1 MDVFKRF
8 AREFLAL
15 AGDLPS
21 LVIGFSGG
29 ADSVF
34 LLTMLAQL
42 YNKDSLLAVH
52 VNHGLRSPDESMV
65 DEDFCRRFCLERG
78 LSFKAVK
85 LNPPHQDKSLISEE
99 WLRDERYRVLT
110 ETAKEA
116 KISYVVCAHHRD
128 DQAETVL
135 FRLLRGTGSAG
146 AAAMRSRRALS
157 DDVFLLRPLLT
168 FSRAEIEETLK
179 SFDIRYVTDS
189 SNSECKYKRNF
200 LRQAVFP
207 LIESEQG
214 FPAARKNLADFA
226 ASLAEDNELL
236 DKLAEEAFAEVFV
249 YGRQGV
255 ALKLAQYEK
264 LHQALKVR
272 VCREFC
278 RLHQLPFERA
288 LFQRLVSLFRGE
300 SDRQELLQGFSAVK
314 DGELVSIV
322 SNLVLDYDDKDVE
335 LIEKKMQPVTLAAPL
350 TGSVVKIIPWLSFAL
365 RLEAFEE
372 GNGPEGRQI
381 AALKKSGDLPLFVE
395 FVDLSSLFVTPDFA
409 RELTFR
415 PRRGGDK
422 FCPLGGQETTLKR
435 YLHGQGGGASA
446 RWLRFLEN
454 CPGFSALSDNR
465 SLLLRLVPVLAKG
478 EKVLWLPGFAPSSAI
493 AVAAGG
499 RASHRLELLPLSHH
513 LEKYDDNGTKTC

>member
-15 AGDLPS
+15 AGDLPP

-52 VNHGLRSPDESMV
+52 VNHGLRSPDESRQ
-65 DEDFCRRFCLERG
+65 DEDFCRRFCQKSG
-78 LSFKAVK
+78 LPFKTVK

-110 ETAKEA
+110 ETAKEK

-146 AAAMRSRRALS
+146 AAAMRSRRAL
-157 DDVFLLRPLLT
+157 DEDVFLLRPLLT

-179 SFDIRYVTDS
+179 SLDIGYVTDS
-189 SNSECKYKRNF
+189 SNSDCKYKRNF
-200 LRQAVFP
+200 LRQSVFP
-207 LIESEQG
+207 LIESRQG

-226 ASLAEDNELL
+226 ESLAQDNELL
-236 DKLAEEAFAEVFV
+236 DKLAEEAFAAVFV
-249 YGRQGV
+249 YGVQG
-255 ALKLAQYEK
+255 ADLHLAHYEK
-264 LHQALKVR
+264 LPEALKVR

-288 LFQRLVSLFRGE
+288 LYQRLSSVFRGE
-300 SDRQELLQGFSAVK
+300 SERQELLQGFSAVK
-314 DGELVSIV
+314 EGELVSIL
-322 SNLVLDYDDKDVE
+322 SNSVLDYHEADVE
-335 LIEKKMQPVTLAAPL
+335 RLERKMEPVSLAAPV
-350 TGSVVKIIPWLSFAL
+350 TGSLVKVVPWLSFAL

-372 GNGPEGRQI
+372 GKGPEGRQI
-381 AALKKSGDLPLFVE
+381 AALKKSGDSSLFVE
-395 FVDLSSLFVTPDFA
+395 FVDLSSLFVTPDCA

-415 PRRGGDK
+415 PRRSGDR
-422 FCPLGGQETTLKR
+422 FCPLGGQESTLKR
-435 YLHGQGGGASA
+435 YLHGQGGGSSA
-446 RWLRFLEN
+446 HWSRFLES
-454 CPGFSALSDNR
+454 CPGFSALSENR
-465 SLLLRLVPVLAKG
+465 SLLLRLLPVLAKG
-478 EKVLWLPGFAPSSAI
+478 DEVLWLPGFAPSSCI

-513 LEKYDDNGTKTC
+513 LEKYDDNGIKTC